1 MVPCLFGRVPLLIYF
16 KKYKNCFYSLQKRKL
31 YGNISDNINC
41 KGRNRMTIKN
51 NYKHTFFASYAGYF
65 VQAIINNFLP
75 LLFLTLQ
82 NSFNLSY
89 DKISLLIVINFEIQL
104 CVDFFSA
111 YFIDKIG
118 YRVSV
123 VGAHVFATIG
133 LAGLSVFP
141 FIMEP
146 YLGIVLSIIIY
157 AIGSGLIEVII
168 SPLVEACPSDSKS
181 GAMSLLHS
189 FYCWGQMCVVLLS
202 TLFFNFLGIEN
213 WRSLSLIW
221 ALVPLINGIYFCF
234 VPIPAVL
241 SENKGMGIKKLFKT
255 KLFYIA
261 GIIMLCAG
269 ASELAMS
276 QWASAFA
283 ESGLGVSK
291 TVGDLL
297 GPCLFAVF
305 MGSARVLYSKL
316 SDKISLTKV
325 MTASAV
331 LCIVSYLLAG
341 LSPWPVLSLLACG
354 LCGLSV
360 GVMWPGTFSLAAEK
374 IPTGGTAMFALMALF
389 GDLGCSSGPAVVGK
403 MTTVFGDDL
412 SKGLLFGVIFPIIMI
427 LCVFAMKKDGKKE

>member
-1 MVPCLFGRVPLLIYF
+1 
-16 KKYKNCFYSLQKRKL
+16 
-31 YGNISDNINC
+31 
-41 KGRNRMTIKN
+41 MTIKN

-89 DKISLLIVINFEIQL
+89 DKISLLIVINFGIQL

-213 WRSLSLIW
+213 WRILSLIW
-221 ALVPLINGIYFCF
+221 ALVPLINGIYFCL

-305 MGSARVLYSKL
+305 MGSARVLYSKF

-374 IPTGGTAMFALMALF
+374 IPAGGTAMFALMALF